1 MKIVKLL
8 SYKMKFD
15 DVVIA
20 VRYFLKFTAKISNYK
35 ISYVMQRILKTLKF
49 EN

>member
-8 SYKMKFD
+8 DYKIKFD
-15 DVVIA
+15 EVVKA
-20 VRYFLKFTAKISNYK
+20 VWYFSKFTANISTCK
-35 ISYVMQRILKTLKF
+35 ISYVMQRILKTSKL